1 MVLKLSIH
9 YVLVDLV
16 DFLIRWWVLVYMYI
30 DMIILNSKESNELLF
45 VAKIMIMSC
54 LLEMLINSS
63 FCSIEIHILGV
74 LDTPQTIQVFGM
86 S

>member
-54 LLEMLINSS
+54 PFYLRI
-63 FCSIEIHILGV
+63 F
-74 LDTPQTIQVFGM
+74 TISGP
-86 S
+86 